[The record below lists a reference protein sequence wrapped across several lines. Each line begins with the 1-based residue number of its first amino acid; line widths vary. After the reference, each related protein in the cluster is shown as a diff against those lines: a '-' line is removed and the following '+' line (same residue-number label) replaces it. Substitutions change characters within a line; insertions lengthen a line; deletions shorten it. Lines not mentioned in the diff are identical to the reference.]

1 MELLKGLGLRV
12 QKVAEM
18 QCWEI
23 SAFQEAFGPYSWEL
37 AVSGDRDLQSW
48 MWRSRYSLKST
59 VISLGHRPPQP
70 QEL

>member
-1 MELLKGLGLRV
+1 MELLKGLGHRV

-48 MWRSRYSLKST
+48 MW
-59 VISLGHRPPQP
+59 GHAIV
-70 QEL
+70 